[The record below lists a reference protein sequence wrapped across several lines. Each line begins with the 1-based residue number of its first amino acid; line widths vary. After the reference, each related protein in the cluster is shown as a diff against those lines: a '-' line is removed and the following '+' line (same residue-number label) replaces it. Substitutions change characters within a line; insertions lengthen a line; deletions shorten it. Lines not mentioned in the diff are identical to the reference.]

1 MVHKS
6 SESFTSFSM
15 GNAAMQFVVI
25 NRAIRPDLT
34 MNSKPHLQALADHV
48 AYMQGLQEQGK
59 VVIAGGFADGSGGM
73 DLIDVETVE
82 EALDI
87 CHNDPLHK
95 AVHVTQ
101 EIHPYFSDLGP
112 RLEGMKKKLATM
124 D

>member
-1 MVHKS
+1 
-6 SESFTSFSM
+6 M
-15 GNAAMQFVVI
+15 GNTVMQFVVI

-34 MNSKPHLQALADHV
+34 MSSKPHLQALADHV
-48 AYMQGLQEQGK
+48 AYMQDLQEQGK

-82 EALDI
+82 EALEI

-112 RLEGMKKKLATM
+112 RLEGMRKKLATM
-124 D
+124 N

>member
-1 MVHKS
+1 
-6 SESFTSFSM
+6 
-15 GNAAMQFVVI
+15 
-25 NRAIRPDLT
+25 
-34 MNSKPHLQALADHV
+34 
-48 AYMQGLQEQGK
+48 
-59 VVIAGGFADGSGGM
+59 

-82 EALDI
+82 EALEI

-124 D
+124 G